1 MPSANLDKSERRTI
15 INVKH
20 FLLTCIKCDVQ
31 IGPCDRNSLYFKVTG
46 VWIKLTI
53 ITYQEFMTKDNP
65 YYGLCTLEGYIKYT
79 REMSILYQVVK

>member
-31 IGPCDRNSLYFKVTG
+31 IGSCDRNSLYSKVTG

-65 YYGLCTLEGYIKYT
+65 YYGLSKYFRRPAILNTQGKCLFYI
-79 REMSILYQVVK
+79 R